1 MNEDLARLA
10 ARERA
15 RYNAYPTKDYLEGV
29 RNVARPTSVPKS
41 VWGDLDLDTKLEA
54 ALKYLGDK
62 WLLHPK
68 HSPKKGDY
76 DPWRKK

>member
-1 MNEDLARLA
+1 MGN
-10 ARERA
+10 ARER
-15 RYNAYPTKDYLEGV
+15 
-29 RNVARPTSVPKS
+29 TSVPKS

-76 DPWRKK
+76 DPWGKK